1 MNETNQVEEKKIPEK
16 FLPIG
21 TVVMLKGGKRPVMVC
36 CCCIM
41 PTGEVY
47 DKDGKVKNVPK
58 VIDYG
63 GCFYPEGMIKS
74 DQMFGF
80 NHDMIDKVIFLGYQ
94 SDKQKEYS
102 NNLKEGLAEFQ
113 KKLEAEKQSNE
124 NRNEETSE

>member
-1 MNETNQVEEKKIPEK
+1 MNETNQIEEKKIPEK

-21 TVVMLKGGKRPVMVC
+21 TVVMLKGGKKPVMVC
-36 CCCIM
+36 CSCIM

-58 VIDYG
+58 IIDYG
-63 GCFYPEGMIKS
+63 GCFYPEGMLKS
-74 DQMFGF
+74 
-80 NHDMIDKVIFLGYQ
+80 
-94 SDKQKEYS
+94 KQKEYS

-124 NRNEETSE
+124 NKNEETSE